1 MDRSSIRALFWSA
14 EMSSSVVAVNDQNF
28 EVEVTESDLPVLVD
42 FWGDWCPPCIQLAPI
57 VDVLAAKY
65 LGQVKVAKAKLEE
78 ARQAA
83 VRLRINALPTLVVLR
98 NGVPVETMVGT
109 QSLDRLSACLD
120 RHLASCGV
128 SENLQAQT
136 SGT

>member
-1 MDRSSIRALFWSA
+1 MIRTLRSRSLR
-14 EMSSSVVAVNDQNF
+14 
-28 EVEVTESDLPVLVD
+28 VTYRSWWISGETGARPASK
-42 FWGDWCPPCIQLAPI
+42 LAPI
-57 VDVLAAKY
+57 VDALAAKY
-65 LGQVKVAKAKLEE
+65 LGRVKVAKAKLEE

-120 RHLASCGV
+120 RHLRPAECPRIRRPRHPARKS
-128 SENLQAQT
+128 LPPLRL
-136 SGT
+136 